1 MEWIIIGAIAFL
13 TGITAS
19 MGLGGGFILVIYLTV
34 FAQIPQLA
42 AQGINLVFFLP
53 IAAVSLVFHAKN
65 RMIEKSVILP
75 SVLFGAVGVLI
86 GVWAANALGSEWLS
100 KLFAGFILLVGIR
113 ELVMAFK
120 TPKKNEEMEDKP
132 EPEIEIKELS
142 E

>member
-1 MEWIIIGAIAFL
+1 MDWVIIGVIAFL
-13 TGITAS
+13 TGMTAS

-34 FAQIPQLA
+34 FAQMPQLA

-53 IAAVSLVFHAKN
+53 IAAVSLFFHAKN
-65 RMIEKSVILP
+65 KMIEKEVILP
-75 SVLFGAVGVLI
+75 SILFGAVGVLI
-86 GVWAANALGSEWLS
+86 GVWAANALGSVWLS

-120 TPKKNEEMEDKP
+120 TPKKNEEVKNKP
-132 EPEIEIKELS
+132 EQEIERNKLS